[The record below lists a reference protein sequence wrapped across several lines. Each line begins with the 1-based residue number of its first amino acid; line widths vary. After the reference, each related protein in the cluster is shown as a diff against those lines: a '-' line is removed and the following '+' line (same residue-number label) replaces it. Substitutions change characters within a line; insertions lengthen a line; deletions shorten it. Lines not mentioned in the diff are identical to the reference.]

1 MLILKFDPIYKNC
14 WLFMLKRYFLIIFT
28 ININYIPVSV
38 GGGNGKN
45 KCGLI
50 VFVYRAQG
58 NFQ

>member
-1 MLILKFDPIYKNC
+1 
-14 WLFMLKRYFLIIFT
+14 MLKRYFLIIFT
-28 ININYIPVSV
+28 ININYIHVSV